1 MQNTL
6 VCLQTHLETTQADPL
21 LPKPLKSLRHVF
33 FSIHINDWNTQSW
46 EEAGVLW

>member
-21 LPKPLKSLRHVF
+21 LLKPLKSLRHVF
-33 FSIHINDWNTQSW
+33 FSIHINDWNTQS
-46 EEAGVLW
+46 